1 MSTRTLPLDDQLY
14 SYLQGVSLR
23 EPPAFRRCRTE
34 TAELPMA
41 RMQIAPEQGQFLH
54 LQARLI
60 GAKRAIEIGSFTG
73 YSGLWIASALPP
85 GGCLIACDIN
95 EEWTSR
101 ARHYWESAGVM
112 DRIELCVAPAMQT
125 LHKLVE
131 NEEQDSYDFVFIDAD
146 KESYESY
153 YERALTLVRP
163 GGLIAIDNV
172 LWDGKVADQ
181 AVDDPDT
188 RAIRVL
194 NEKLHEDQRIDLSMV
209 PVGDG
214 VTLCRKRDMA

>member
-23 EPPAFRRCRTE
+23 EPPAFRRCRME
-34 TAELPMA
+34 TAELPMSS
-41 RMQIAPEQGQFLH
+41 MQIAPEQGQFLH

-60 GAKRAIEIGSFTG
+60 GAERAIEIGSFTG

-85 GGCLIACDIN
+85 GGCMVACDIN

-101 ARHYWESAGVM
+101 ARHYWEEAGVM
-112 DRIELCVAPAMQT
+112 DRIELCLAPAMQT
-125 LHKLVE
+125 LDRLIE
-131 NEEQDSYDFVFIDAD
+131 NDEAGHYDFVFIDAD
-146 KESYESY
+146 KETYASY
-153 YERALTLVRP
+153 YERALTLLRP

-172 LWDGKVADQ
+172 LWNGKVADL

-188 RAIRVL
+188 RSIRHL
-194 NEKLHEDQRIDLSMV
+194 NKKLHEDQRIDLSMV

-214 VTLCRKRDMA
+214 VTLCRKRAAT